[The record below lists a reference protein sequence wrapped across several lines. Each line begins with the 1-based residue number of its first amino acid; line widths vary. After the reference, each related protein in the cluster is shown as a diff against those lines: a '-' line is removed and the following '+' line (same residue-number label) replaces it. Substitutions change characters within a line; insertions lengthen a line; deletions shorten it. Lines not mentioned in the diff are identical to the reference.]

1 MPRLRQV
8 SRSETDDPFVLSMY
22 DYLFGDRDPVTD
34 PGTSTGTPGDWWTTV
49 ALVPDVLRHSVRGFA
64 LYRSPD
70 RLLRPA
76 LRELAQARAG
86 WSSESQFVY
95 SQHLKSGRGVGISEE
110 KLAGIAAWEVAT
122 CFDEAERAVLAY
134 TDALVRGG
142 RVSDGVF
149 DALHAHLSDEE
160 IIELHLHHDD
170 VHHAC
175 DHDSGTPPRAS
186 RRPGTNG
193 RSLRA
198 VPGDQQRHRALVRY
212 WEGRP
217 PCRFA
222 TRSST

>member
-160 IIELHLHHDD
+160 IIELTYITTMYIMHAIMTRALRLELDD
-170 VHHAC
+170 VPERMVEAF
-175 DHDSGTPPRAS
+175 GPYP
-186 RRPGTNG
+186 
-193 RSLRA
+193 
-198 VPGDQQRHRALVRY
+198 
-212 WEGRP
+212 
-217 PCRFA
+217 A
-222 TRSST
+222 TSNVIEPS